1 MRMPI
6 ALLCTT
12 FLYMAGDD
20 LDDGLAYDYDL
31 ALDDGVTVD
40 DAALDSDSPEAAAPK
55 VTPET
60 PNPKKRKTSL
70 KLQEK
75 KKLKMAMDMD
85 HKKNLSRE
93 SAPEAI
99 ADYIN
104 DAIRKRNP
112 DLSALELA
120 ELYFKKTD
128 FRSTA
133 DFADARTLANLAQFV
148 SVRFGNML
156 PSSTPGKKNTKA
168 AKKLKKAKKDKKPW
182 ADQPDADQPPAERKF
197 IAVLSMSALRACDV
211 HRALTDLPGSSLKL
225 INKNKLNVDLKLV
238 ASTWSRVLCCTPGRL
253 AKVLADDALVLKA
266 DEIKIILMDNT
277 YLDQKMQNI
286 WDIKETLEALRLLT
300 QAGAKVYLY

>member
-1 MRMPI
+1 
-6 ALLCTT
+6 
-12 FLYMAGDD
+12 MAGDD
-20 LDDGLAYDYDL
+20 LEDGLAYDFD
-31 ALDDGVTVD
+31 VEVD
-40 DAALDSDSPEAAAPK
+40 DVAADVPLLPREPTLDEPPVQS
-55 VTPET
+55 
-60 PNPKKRKTSL
+60 PNPKKRKASL

-120 ELYFKKTD
+120 ELYFKKSD

-133 DFADARTLANLAQFV
+133 DFSEGRTLENLAQFL
-148 SVRFGNML
+148 SGRFGNML
-156 PSSTPGKKNTKA
+156 PASTPGKKNAKTG
-168 AKKLKKAKKDKKPW
+168 KKLKKDKKNANHAP
-182 ADQPDADQPPAERKF
+182 AQPDAAAERKF

-211 HRALTDLPGSSLKL
+211 HRSLRDLPGSSLKL

-253 AKVLADDALVLKA
+253 VKVLGDEALALQAK
-266 DEIKIILMDNT
+266 EIKIILMDNS

-286 WDIKETLEALRLLT
+286 WDIKETLDALRLLT